1 MQRQLLAAPARVAAI
16 RAAAGARQASTAS
29 SSTVGSTV
37 YNVLFRRNVT
47 YATYIFGGAI
57 VLEAVYGNVLEGTW
71 AALNKGVRGSGE
83 GKHST
88 AHGRNGENEGDE
100 SSARARA

>member
-83 GKHST
+83 GKLST
-88 AHGRNGENEGDE
+88 AHGRNGENVGDG